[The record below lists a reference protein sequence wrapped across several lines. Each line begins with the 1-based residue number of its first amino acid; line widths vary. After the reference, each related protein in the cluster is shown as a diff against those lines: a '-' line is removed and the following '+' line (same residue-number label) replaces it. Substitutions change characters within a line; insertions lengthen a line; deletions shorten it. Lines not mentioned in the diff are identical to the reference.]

1 MTTTVESIFGSGR
14 MVDGFF
20 LNNQMTDFNFQPRD
34 AEGRLTANAV
44 APGKRPRSSMTP
56 AILLRDGRFL
66 GAIGSPGGSSILA
79 YVGKAL
85 VAQLD
90 WGLEPQAAI
99 DLPNLIAR
107 GGVFNGEVD
116 KFAPGILAA
125 LAARGVVLRPGQ
137 GEDSGLHGVMI
148 VNGRLIGGADPRREG
163 VFRIEP
169 AP

>member
-1 MTTTVESIFGSGR
+1 

-34 AEGRLTANAV
+34 AAGRLTANAV
-44 APGKRPRSSMTP
+44 APGKWPRSSMTP
-56 AILLRDGRFL
+56 AILLRDGRFV
-66 GAIGSPGGSSILA
+66 GAIGSPGGSAILA

-85 VAQLD
+85 VGILD
-90 WGLEPQAAI
+90 WGLEVQPAI

-107 GGVFNGEVD
+107 GAAFNGEVD
-116 KFAPGILAA
+116 KFPAGVVDA
-125 LAARGVVLRPGQ
+125 LAARGVALRPGQ

>member
-1 MTTTVESIFGSGR
+1 

-34 AEGRLTANAV
+34 AEGRLTANSV

-56 AILLRDGRFL
+56 AILLRDGRFV
-66 GAIGSPGGSSILA
+66 GAIGSPGGSAILA
-79 YVGKAL
+79 YVGKGL
-85 VAQLD
+85 VGLLD
-90 WGLEPQAAI
+90 WGLEVQPAI

-107 GGVFNGEVD
+107 GPAFFGEVD
-116 KFAPGILAA
+116 KFPPAILEA
-125 LAARGVVLRPGQ
+125 LAARGIALRPGQ

-148 VNGRLIGGADPRREG
+148 VNGRLVGGADPRREG
-163 VFRIEP
+163 VFRVEP